1 MAGWDQVPGGQPLSR
16 DDADEFLLDESESFL
31 LTGDDEGGWLA
42 LSLAK
47 TASVGEWLQ
56 ANDWEAS
63 LIEEQPGAGG
73 WEQSATWD
81 ATGLHAEP
89 VAAEGTFEQT
99 ATWDAEALHAE
110 SQPVT
115 AEGTWEQ
122 SATWEASVT
131 HTEEIPEPPP
141 GISIR
146 RGGLAA
152 PQPRPVVRM
161 TASFGQTATWHAT
174 LDVDRTPVEFEEL
187 LLAGVL

>member
-1 MAGWDQVPGGQPLSR
+1 MAGWDQGIGGIVTHNGELVTHLGEPVTYDDGSGWNVLSG
-16 DDADEFLLDESESFL
+16 LV
-31 LTGDDEGGWLA
+31 
-42 LSLAK
+42 K

-73 WEQSATWD
+73 WDQSATWD

-89 VAAEGTFEQT
+89 VTSEATFEQT

-122 SATWEASVT
+122 STTWEASVT

-174 LDVDRTPVEFEEL
+174 LDVDRTLVEFEEL